1 MKNAIK
7 MPKMGESITSGT
19 ITQWFKKVGD
29 FVEIDEP
36 LFDLATDKVSSEIPS
51 PFEGVLSEILFSE
64 GSTVDVGIV
73 LAYISDEKE
82 VIPSIQVSSQEKT
95 PIKSLS
101 PKKTLQ
107 SNQKTLQ
114 SKTFFTPLVRALAKK
129 NRVDLDLIKTEKLRF
144 TKKDFLDFL
153 STKNIPSDHQTV
165 ITLDPIRKI
174 IAKNTV
180 LSKQIS
186 PHVYSYS
193 EVDLSALVKFR
204 EENKQMIKEKYGF
217 NLTYVP
223 FILRALGLALKDF
236 PRINA
241 SLKEDQLT
249 IHPTVNLGLA
259 ISLGEKGLIVPVI
272 KDITS
277 LTFLNLCFEIQ
288 RLTLKA
294 RNNELKLQD
303 LENGTFTYSNV
314 GSFGSLMTFPI
325 IVQPQ
330 LAIYG
335 SGIIQKKVVVENH
348 DQIAIRS
355 IMSGTL
361 SYDHRVVDGEMGIK
375 FLEKIHEYLKIVP
388 TQEIFSS

>member
-1 MKNAIK
+1 MPATAIILSPFRK
-7 MPKMGESITSGT
+7 PALAAKLVLSTESIFTSMRG
-19 ITQWFKKVGD
+19 
-29 FVEIDEP
+29 
-36 LFDLATDKVSSEIPS
+36 
-51 PFEGVLSEILFSE
+51 
-64 GSTVDVGIV
+64 
-73 LAYISDEKE
+73 
-82 VIPSIQVSSQEKT
+82 
-95 PIKSLS
+95 
-101 PKKTLQ
+101 
-107 SNQKTLQ
+107 
-114 SKTFFTPLVRALAKK
+114 
-129 NRVDLDLIKTEKLRF
+129 F

-153 STKNIPSDHQTV
+153 STKNIPSNHQSV

-174 IAKNTV
+174 IARNTV
-180 LSKQIS
+180 LSKQTS

-204 EENKQMIKEKYGF
+204 EENKQRIKEKYGF

-241 SLKEDQLT
+241 SLKDDLLT

-277 LTFLNLCFEIQ
+277 LTFLNLCLEIQ
-288 RLTLKA
+288 KLTMKA

-314 GSFGSLMTFPI
+314 GSFGSIMTFPI

-375 FLEKIHEYLKIVP
+375 FLEKIHEYLKNSP
-388 TQEIFSS
+388 TINFF

>member
-51 PFEGVLSEILFSE
+51 PFEGTLTEILFTE
-64 GSTVDVGIV
+64 GSTVDVGII
-73 LAYISDEKE
+73 LAYISDEEEELKHSTSIIKE
-82 VIPSIQVSSQEKT
+82 ERTEIKT
-95 PIKSLS
+95 PKASLQ
-101 PKKTLQ
+101 L
-107 SNQKTLQ
+107 
-114 SKTFFTPLVRALAKK
+114 KTFFTPLVRALAKK
-129 NRVDLDLIKTEKLRF
+129 HQLDLSLIATEKKRF

-153 STKNIPSDHQTV
+153 STKNIPSDHQAV

-174 IAKNTV
+174 IARNTV
-180 LSKQIS
+180 LSKQTS

-193 EVDLSALVKFR
+193 EVDVSALVKFR
-204 EENKQMIKEKYGF
+204 EENKQRIKEKYGF

-236 PRINA
+236 PKINA
-241 SLKEDQLT
+241 SLKEDTLT
-249 IHPTVNLGLA
+249 LHSTVNLGLA

-277 LTFLNLCFEIQ
+277 LTFLNLCLEIQ
-288 RLTLKA
+288 KLTMKA

-314 GSFGSLMTFPI
+314 GSFGSIMTFPI

-375 FLEKIHEYLKIVP
+375 FLEKIHEYLKD
-388 TQEIFSS
+388 FSTIDFLQ

>member
-51 PFEGVLSEILFSE
+51 PFEGTLTEILFTE
-64 GSTVDVGIV
+64 GSTVDVGII
-73 LAYISDEKE
+73 LAYISDEEEELKSPTSIIKE
-82 VIPSIQVSSQEKT
+82 ERTEIKT
-95 PIKSLS
+95 PKASLQ
-101 PKKTLQ
+101 L
-107 SNQKTLQ
+107 
-114 SKTFFTPLVRALAKK
+114 KTFFTPLVRALAKK
-129 NRVDLDLIKTEKLRF
+129 HQLDLSLIATEKKRF

-153 STKNIPSDHQTV
+153 STKNILTNHQSV

-174 IAKNTV
+174 IARNTV
-180 LSKQIS
+180 LSKQTS

-204 EENKQMIKEKYGF
+204 EENKQRIKEKYGF

-241 SLKEDQLT
+241 SLKDDLLT

-277 LTFLNLCFEIQ
+277 LTFLNLCLEIQ
-288 RLTLKA
+288 KLTMKA

-314 GSFGSLMTFPI
+314 GSFGSIMTFPI

-375 FLEKIHEYLKIVP
+375 FLEKIHEYLKNSP
-388 TQEIFSS
+388 TINFF

>member
-51 PFEGVLSEILFSE
+51 PFEGTLTEILFTE
-64 GSTVDVGIV
+64 GSTVDVGII
-73 LAYISDEKE
+73 LAYISDEEEELKSPTSIIKE
-82 VIPSIQVSSQEKT
+82 ERTEIKT
-95 PIKSLS
+95 PKASLQ
-101 PKKTLQ
+101 L
-107 SNQKTLQ
+107 
-114 SKTFFTPLVRALAKK
+114 KTFFTPLVRALAKK
-129 NRVDLDLIKTEKLRF
+129 HQLDLSLIVTEKKRF

-153 STKNIPSDHQTV
+153 STKNIPSNHQSV

-174 IAKNTV
+174 IARNTV
-180 LSKQIS
+180 LSKQTS

-204 EENKQMIKEKYGF
+204 EENKQRIKEKYGF

-241 SLKEDQLT
+241 SLKEDVLT
-249 IHPTVNLGLA
+249 VHPIVNLGLA
-259 ISLGEKGLIVPVI
+259 ISLSDKGLIVPVI
-272 KDITS
+272 QNINS
-277 LTFLNLCFEIQ
+277 LSFLELCLEIQ
-288 RLTLKA
+288 KLTNKA
-294 RNNELKLQD
+294 RNNELQLKD

-314 GSFGSLMTFPI
+314 GSFGSIMTFPI

-375 FLEKIHEYLKIVP
+375 FLEKIHEYLKNSP
-388 TQEIFSS
+388 TINFF